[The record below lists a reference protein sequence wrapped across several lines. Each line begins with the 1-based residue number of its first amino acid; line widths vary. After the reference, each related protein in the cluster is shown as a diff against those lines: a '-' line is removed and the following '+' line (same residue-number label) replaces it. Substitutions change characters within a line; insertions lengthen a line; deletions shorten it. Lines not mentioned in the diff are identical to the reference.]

1 MLSHINKD
9 RDQIRKWKNQSK
21 LNVCDMTRVAFSLET
36 NELLG
41 QVDFVLDR
49 LACMIGYH
57 YQFGTKEEEKKRRN
71 TRISGDKISDH
82 GRG

>member
-1 MLSHINKD
+1 
-9 RDQIRKWKNQSK
+9 
-21 LNVCDMTRVAFSLET
+21 MTRVAFSLET

-57 YQFGTKEEEKKRRN
+57 YQFGTKEEEKKEGIPAFREIKSQITEGGKSLGN
-71 TRISGDKISDH
+71 YV
-82 GRG
+82 